1 MATAAEYVT
10 IDEHGVMR
18 VGSTHLM
25 LDSIIASFH
34 AGASAETIA
43 QEFPS
48 ASLEE
53 IYGAIAYYR
62 GHREQVDA
70 YLTRQDETWRQ
81 ACEASE
87 RTATPVV
94 ARLRAE
100 AARRGIGR
108 S

>member
-1 MATAAEYVT
+1 MAPAVDYVT
-10 IDEHGVMR
+10 IDDHGVMR
-18 VGSTHLM
+18 VGSTHVM

-43 QEFPS
+43 QEFPG

-53 IYGAIAYYR
+53 IYGAIAYFL

-70 YLTRQDETWRQ
+70 YLARQDATWRQ
-81 ACEASE
+81 AREAAE
-87 RTATPVV
+87 RNPPAVV

-100 AARRGIGR
+100 ATHRGIGR